1 MLDWTLD
8 DGIATLAFDHG
19 PVNALD
25 REFLI
30 EITETLRAI
39 DADDVDALILT
50 GNGPAFSAG
59 ADLKRVVEGGAGYVH
74 SSVDALSD
82 AFDSIFRF
90 RRPAIAAINGHAIA
104 GGAVFSCACDHKI
117 MARGSGL
124 IGLAELRVGV
134 PFPTYALE
142 IVRFAVA
149 PQHFQ
154 EIILLARNYSP
165 EEGMRMGLVDEVVE
179 PGELMDRATRTAR
192 RLAAIPRPTFD
203 LMKKALRRNA
213 LEAIGRYRMEV
224 DPDVAALWA
233 GAEVQ
238 GSIRR
243 FIESIGL

>member
-1 MLDWTLD
+1 MLDWKLD

-25 REFLI
+25 REFLL
-30 EITETLRAI
+30 EIAETLRAI
-39 DADDVDALILT
+39 DAEDVDALILT
-50 GNGPAFSAG
+50 GEGPAFSAG
-59 ADLKRVVEGGAGYVH
+59 ADLKRVVEGGAEYVH
-74 SSVDALSD
+74 SSVDALSE

-90 RRPAIAAINGHAIA
+90 RRPAVAAINGHAIA
-104 GGAVFSCACDHKI
+104 GGAIFSCACDYKI
-117 MARGSGL
+117 MARDSGV

-165 EEGMRMGLVDEVVE
+165 EEGMAKGLVDEVVPAE
-179 PGELMDRATRTAR
+179 ALMDRSLKTAR
-192 RLAAIPRPTFD
+192 SLAAIPRPTFD

-213 LEAIGRYRMEV
+213 LEAIGRHRMEV
-224 DPDVAALWA
+224 DPEVTALWA
-233 GAEVQ
+233 GDEVQ
-238 GSIRR
+238 GAIKR
-243 FIESIGL
+243 FIESLGL